1 MTRSKSPNQ
10 PVRRLISI
18 PSNRQD
24 GPDREIIE
32 SSTLDKETPIVPL
45 KGDEHAN
52 LEKVSSGKNGQTE
65 NPPARKGKGQAE
77 LVPQTPENSAPASPQ
92 LSQGTASQVTDELKL
107 TGEPTEAD
115 KFETAK
121 NVIGACFG
129 RKPTSQWKKTSLK
142 ELKGYLPSL
151 FEELDDKT
159 RKRLEK
165 RISALPGKYVV
176 GGGVCVVKKAKYHSR
191 NNLDL
196 LEVYLSDT
204 DPEVSEYRS
213 QSPEV
218 VSNNIP
224 EQISRARKYL
234 ERKPKNC
241 LNST

>member
-1 MTRSKSPNQ
+1 MKTT
-10 PVRRLISI
+10 
-18 PSNRQD
+18 
-24 GPDREIIE
+24 DREIIE

-65 NPPARKGKGQAE
+65 NPPARKGEGQAE

-129 RKPTSQWKKTSLK
+129 RKPTSQWKKTALK

-176 GGGVCVVKKAKYHSR
+176 EGGVCVVKKAKYHSR

-196 LEVYLSDT
+196 RRSISPTLIQRLANIA
-204 DPEVSEYRS
+204 VSRQKWCLITFPSRS
-213 QSPEV
+213 AGRESTWSE
-218 VSNNIP
+218 N
-224 EQISRARKYL
+224 RK
-234 ERKPKNC
+234 
-241 LNST
+241 TV